1 MAAWN
6 ISRIRSLVR
15 EKRYVVSTHAAEEL
29 DDDNLSIFDLES
41 ILLTGETAGRQRDRN
56 TTGAKFVIKGQAV
69 AGKAAEAV
77 IKRGAT
83 GHVVFITVY
92 AIN

>member
-56 TTGAKFVIKGQAV
+56 TAAAKFVIKGQV
-69 AGKAAEAV
+69 IAGKPAEAV

-92 AIN
+92 AID